1 MRKLYEGLRARGIAK
16 DTDGRIR
23 YWGKWRTGHLEK
35 MREGKKLGHDFPA
48 VFFEFASPSEVLS
61 IGGGVQVF
69 DPMFVKIHVIH
80 KFLNNTDGGTEL
92 NLDYYDLGK
101 EVYSWFEGYKI
112 EGADYGSSPL
122 NRTSVEDDDED
133 DNLYQ
138 YRILYATTWTDNSL
152 KWPRG
157 GYEQAPVFNGV
168 VTGNIVESDA
178 PSLTVNKASISF
190 GDVEVGD
197 SATDTFT
204 VAGENLEGNLI
215 ISTTNGEFLITFNGT
230 YRTRLDMNPVDE
242 EIEETTVT
250 VKFTPTTTGAKT
262 ADILYGVPGINGSI
276 SLTGTGI

>member
-1 MRKLYEGLRARGIAK
+1 MRELFEGLVTRGRAK
-16 DTDGRIR
+16 DTSSRIR
-23 YWGKWRTGHLEK
+23 YWGKWRRGHLEN

-48 VFFEFASPSEVLS
+48 VFFEFVSPGEVLS
-61 IGGGVQVF
+61 IGGGVQMF
-69 DPMFVKIHVIH
+69 DPVFVRVHVIH
-80 KFLNNTDGGTEL
+80 KFLNNTEGGTEL

-101 EVYSWFEGYKI
+101 EVHGWFEGYKI
-112 EGADYGSSPL
+112 EGADYGSSPM

-138 YRILYATTWTDNSL
+138 YRITYSTTWTDNSL

-157 GYEQAPVFNGV
+157 GYEQDPVFNGV
-168 VTGNIVESDA
+168 ITGEITQPDSPA
-178 PSLTVNKASISF
+178 LTVNKASIAF
-190 GDVEVGD
+190 GDVEVGE

-204 VAGENLEGNLI
+204 VAGTNLEGNLI
-215 ISTTNGEFLITFNGT
+215 ISTTDGEFLITFNGT

-250 VKFTPTTTGAKT
+250 VKFTPATTGAKT

-276 SLTGTGI
+276 SLTGSGI